1 MDLGAGWT
9 RTIPWAAALVL
20 LGACAGGPKPGVGLA
35 TEDAGRVAGVGVLRI
50 ECTNKNVL
58 REAAVAFVREGG
70 PALTTDA
77 KVPAVFKI
85 EADCGADFDYWR
97 PPPPINEPGSGID
110 ESGKEHRYEHSP
122 NASRACEVR
131 ADLLLDKRVVWTD
144 SLRTSNVSAGEL
156 VSLSNS
162 LVARFVKVWRDAKAP
177 LAAPP
182 ASSPPRP

>member
-1 MDLGAGWT
+1 MALESRWFMWTGW
-9 RTIPWAAALVL
+9 RAAAALLL
-20 LGACAGGPKPGVGLA
+20 LGACAEGPKPAAGLA
-35 TEDAGRVAGVGVLRI
+35 PADAGRVAAVSVLRI
-50 ECTNKNVL
+50 ECPNKNVL

-77 KVPAVFKI
+77 KAPAVFKI

-97 PPPPINEPGSGID
+97 PPPPINEPGSGVD

-131 ADLLLDKRVVWTD
+131 ADFLLDKRVVWTE
-144 SLRTSNVSAGEL
+144 SLRTSNVSAGDL

-162 LVARFVKVWRDAKAP
+162 LVARFVKLWKDAKAP
-177 LAAPP
+177 SPVAPP
-182 ASSPPRP
+182 KP

>member
-1 MDLGAGWT
+1 MVLDSLCFRRAGW
-9 RTIPWAAALVL
+9 RAASALLL
-20 LGACAGGPKPGVGLA
+20 LGACAGGPKPGAGLSP
-35 TEDAGRVAGVGVLRI
+35 EEAGRVASVSVLRI
-50 ECTNKNVL
+50 ECPNKNVL

-77 KVPAVFKI
+77 KAPAVFKI

-110 ESGKEHRYEHSP
+110 ESGKDHRYEHSP

-131 ADLLLDKRVVWTD
+131 ADFLLDQRLVWTD
-144 SLRTSNVSAGEL
+144 SLRTSNISAGEL

-162 LVARFVKVWRDAKAP
+162 LVARFVKVWKDAKAP
-177 LAAPP
+177 PP
-182 ASSPPRP
+182 APAPKP